1 MAHGSPSCWLWML
14 SLFKVWQLYLAFF
27 FFLPKW
33 LGKFWFWYMLFL
45 FLILTMDYT
54 DHVVQANFLQKNIY
68 TKKEIYG
75 KYIQIVLCNKGNMQ
89 IFF

>member
-14 SLFKVWQLYLAFF
+14 SSLKVWLLYLAFF
-27 FFLPKW
+27 DPEWSRDSVFCFCFRFFYFTL
-33 LGKFWFWYMLFL
+33 
-45 FLILTMDYT
+45 DYI
-54 DHVVQANFLQKNIY
+54 DHVVQANFLQKKG

-89 IFF
+89 IFFFN